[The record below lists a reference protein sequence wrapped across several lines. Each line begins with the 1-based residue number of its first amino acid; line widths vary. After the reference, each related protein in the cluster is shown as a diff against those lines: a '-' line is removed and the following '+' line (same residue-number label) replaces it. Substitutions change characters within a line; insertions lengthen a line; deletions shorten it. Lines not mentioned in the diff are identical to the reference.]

1 VVAGYV
7 GVWVVSGEWSRQE
20 KRENGKNDLK
30 SSSSLPLHMQ
40 GKKKNNVIQNDTVLV
55 FLLFLRKGNE
65 FEKKLK
71 KDYDNWQHDF
81 LLCFS
86 LIIFF
91 LFIFSTTNS
100 KYNSL
105 NLHQIKF

>member
-1 VVAGYV
+1 M

-20 KRENGKNDLK
+20 KRESGKNDLK

>member
-1 VVAGYV
+1 M
-7 GVWVVSGEWSRQE
+7 GVWVVSGEWSRQG
-20 KRENGKNDLK
+20 KRESGKNDLK
-30 SSSSLPLHMQ
+30 SSSSLPLHTQ